1 MAGRPEDDVLELTE
15 TDKEPVEIE
24 DQDEASTEGEP
35 ADGETDEIAEIVF
48 GDEAA
53 PASGEHDTPAI
64 RQMRKELRE
73 TQRQLAEARKQ
84 AAPRAI
90 EVGEKPTL
98 AGCDYDEERFEGE
111 LDAWKT
117 RKAEAEKAETVAQ
130 AQQREWQEYSAR
142 QVQAYESGKSAL
154 RFPDAQAF
162 HEAEHDIL
170 PDAIRKVVI
179 EVADN
184 PALVM
189 YSIFK
194 RPDKGEELS
203 KITNPIGLVKAIT
216 KLEGN
221 LKVATRRKAPD
232 PERISSGSASLAMGS
247 DKTLERLEKEAERTG
262 DRSKIVAYKAS
273 LRAKR

>member
-15 TDKEPVEIE
+15 ADKEPVEIE

-84 AAPRAI
+84 AAPRVV

-111 LDAWKT
+111 LDAWKS
-117 RKAEAEKAETVAQ
+117 RKAEAEKAETAAQ